1 MRRQPRATLG
11 RGRYDDTAQ
20 ESDRSLSG
28 GALSMSLLLM
38 ILLVKVFFLGFL
50 VYETAS

>member
-11 RGRYDDTAQ
+11 RGGYDDTAQ

-28 GALSMSLLLM
+28 GALHVVVAHDPTSHG
-38 ILLVKVFFLGFL
+38 VFFWVPCF
-50 VYETAS
+50 